1 MTISA
6 SPPLL
11 QATFNDISTDK
22 DLVSKL
28 AGNDAKGQHKDWS
41 AEFAGWSGEGGNSPE
56 SLLRAFFDQLD
67 ELAVARVNGEVPL
80 DPSGT
85 PIENVYVTPD
95 GLDLKQ
101 LIEKFLLMAVNYS
114 QGTDDYLDN
123 DLEDHG
129 INSDNTERAKET
141 SKYTSLEHIWDEGF
155 GYFGAARDYPDYTDD
170 EAAGKSGRDEYA
182 SGRHDTNEDGAI
194 DLKSEFNFHAAV
206 NAAKRDRKSS
216 EEAPTDF
223 SGSAIEGFLRGR
235 AIIDAADG
243 NPSGEQ
249 MEDLVAARNQAV
261 LAWENAITAT
271 VVHYI
276 NDTLSKMNDFGTEDY
291 NFADHAKYW
300 SEMKGFALGL
310 QFNPRSQLSDEEFA
324 EVLTLMRDAPVLPGD
339 ADVEAY
345 EADLLRAR
353 DIIGAAY
360 GFAEPNLTGW

>member
-1 MTISA
+1 MDSRYY
-6 SPPLL
+6 
-11 QATFNDISTDK
+11 D
-22 DLVSKL
+22 
-28 AGNDAKGQHKDWS
+28 
-41 AEFAGWSGEGGNSPE
+41 
-56 SLLRAFFDQLD
+56 
-67 ELAVARVNGEVPL
+67 
-80 DPSGT
+80 
-85 PIENVYVTPD
+85 
-95 GLDLKQ
+95 
-101 LIEKFLLMAVNYS
+101 
-114 QGTDDYLDN
+114 
-123 DLEDHG
+123 
-129 INSDNTERAKET
+129 
-141 SKYTSLEHIWDEGF
+141 
-155 GYFGAARDYPDYTDD
+155 DYTDD
-170 EAAGKSGRDEYA
+170 EAAGKGGRDDYA

-249 MEDLVAARNQAV
+249 MEDLVAARDQAV

-339 ADVEAY
+339 ANVEAY